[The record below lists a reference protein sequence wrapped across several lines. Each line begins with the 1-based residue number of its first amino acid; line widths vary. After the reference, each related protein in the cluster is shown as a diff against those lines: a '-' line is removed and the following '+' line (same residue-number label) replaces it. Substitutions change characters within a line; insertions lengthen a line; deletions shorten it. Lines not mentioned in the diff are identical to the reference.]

1 MSRNLDAIDQRIL
14 KELESDGRVSI
25 VELSS
30 RVNLTNT
37 PCSERVKR
45 LEREGYING
54 YQARLNMEMLGLG
67 HLTVVQVTLAATG
80 GDNSLDAFN
89 SAVRNIPEVESCLML
104 AGQYDYLLTIRTRDM
119 KQFRDDNIVRG
130 HGDGHLVPLKFEAP
144 PASAKSRRKRNMA
157 SRFASLLTTTN
168 AIIRACNCW
177 YPFHSKLPKFANIV
191 VQAQS
196 R

>member
-119 KQFRDDNIVRG
+119 KQFRDVL
-130 HGDGHLVPLKFEAP
+130 GD
-144 PASAKSRRKRNMA
+144 SIN
-157 SRFASLLTTTN
+157 
-168 AIIRACNCW
+168 
-177 YPFHSKLPKFANIV
+177 KLPGILQTTSYAVMETVI
-191 VQAQS
+191 
-196 R
+196 